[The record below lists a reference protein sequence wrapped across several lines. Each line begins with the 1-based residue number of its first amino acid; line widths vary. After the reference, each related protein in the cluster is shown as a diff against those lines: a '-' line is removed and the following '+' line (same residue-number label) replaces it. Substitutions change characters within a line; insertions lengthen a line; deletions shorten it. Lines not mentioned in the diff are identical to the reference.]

1 MKADLQ
7 ECIVIHVRTKNN
19 SDQPVLFR
27 LNPFL
32 RSYSMNKSLAKH
44 IIVITVIAFAAIPLF
59 AKPAVR
65 DRVRDRDVQGQCSNF
80 YDMTGRNEGY
90 HRGMRRAAKMG
101 YVASADKGS
110 VVITDADGKNVQIHI
125 NPLTKIIKQSP
136 DALQCPE
143 RRINREA
150 PDFGSIEDI
159 TKGSWILVTSF
170 DTGTTE
176 IEARCIV
183 IPLVPEK

>member
-1 MKADLQ
+1 
-7 ECIVIHVRTKNN
+7 
-19 SDQPVLFR
+19 
-27 LNPFL
+27 
-32 RSYSMNKSLAKH
+32 MNKSLAKR
-44 IIVITVIAFAAIPLF
+44 IIVVTVIAFAAIPLF
-59 AKPAVR
+59 AKPAN
-65 DRVRDRDVQGQCSNF
+65 RDRDRDRDFQGQCSNF
-80 YDMTGRNEGY
+80 YDMPGRNEGY
-90 HRGMRRAAKMG
+90 HMGMQRAEKMG
-101 YVASADKGS
+101 YVAAVDKDT

-136 DALQCPE
+136 NALQYPE
-143 RRINREA
+143 RRIDREV
-150 PDFGSIEDI
+150 PEFGSIEDI